1 MGNVDF
7 LNLEYIILRVYE
19 LATGLNVDVA
29 DVPWQIMYWGGQII
43 LFGLTL
49 SVVFLSLVVYTRI
62 RIVFVEHEGFA
73 AKDAVLAAP
82 HDDHAEEPE
91 LQKGNTRWEQ
101 VVMLA
106 ASANDSDWRRAIIEA
121 DVMLGE
127 MLTNQGYRGAT
138 IGDQLRDA
146 NPLQF
151 TTLDLAWKAHK
162 VRNDIAHGGEGL
174 KLTERDVRD
183 TIDKYGRVFEEFG
196 FI

>member
-19 LATGLNVDVA
+19 LITGLDVDIEE
-29 DVPWQIMYWGGQII
+29 VPWEFLYWGGQVV
-43 LFGLTL
+43 LAGLTL
-49 SVVFLSLVVYTRI
+49 SVLFLAFVVYTRI
-62 RIVFVEHEGFA
+62 RIVFVEHEGFGKEA
-73 AKDAVLAAP
+73 SLRTTL
-82 HDDHAEEPE
+82 EEPE
-91 LQKGNTRWEQ
+91 LETGNTHWEQ

-106 ASANDSDWRRAIIEA
+106 ASASESDWRRAIIEA

-127 MLTNQGYRGAT
+127 LLTQQGYRGST
-138 IGDQLRDA
+138 VGEQLKDA

-162 VRNDIAHGGEGL
+162 MRNDIAHGGEQFT
-174 KLTERDVRD
+174 LTERDVRA
-183 TIDKYGRVFEEFG
+183 TIDQYGRVFEEFD